1 MVKDISLDD
10 LHKVC
15 DEDLAGAAYRRG
27 RVAVARRRREVRDV
41 AAPAISR
48 ISKAARRCRAV
59 ARLSYDY
66 LVAACVNSFAADRL
80 RQGCDCASDRQA
92 YPITPTLTP
101 IIRPRLRLPSSS
113 RHLPYFGTVRG
124 ASLAYV
130 ASLYDERF

>member
-27 RVAVARRRREVRDV
+27 RAAVARRRREVRDV

-66 LVAACVNSFAADRL
+66 LAAACVNSFAADRL
-80 RQGCDCASDRQA
+80 RQGFDCASDRQA
-92 YPITPTLTP
+92 YPKLQ
-101 IIRPRLRLPSSS
+101 R
-113 RHLPYFGTVRG
+113 
-124 ASLAYV
+124 
-130 ASLYDERF
+130 